1 LVSSQGESV
10 QSGWLSQTSRS
21 SGAFTVA
28 GFCEQGNRCVWW
40 SQKQEGK
47 EFWRCL

>member
-10 QSGWLSQTSRS
+10 QSGWLSQTARS

-28 GFCEQGNRCVWW
+28 EFCEQGGSVLNLWN
-40 SQKQEGK
+40 E
-47 EFWRCL
+47 